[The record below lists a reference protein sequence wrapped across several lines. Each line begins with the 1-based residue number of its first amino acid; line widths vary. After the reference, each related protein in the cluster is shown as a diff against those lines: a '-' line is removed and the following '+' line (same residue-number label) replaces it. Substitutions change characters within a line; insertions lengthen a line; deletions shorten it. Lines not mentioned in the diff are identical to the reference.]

1 LHQFW
6 DRRCKVPPVHVQQVD
21 VISLKLLEGCLER
34 NAEGLC
40 AVTSIVDTLARRVV
54 WIGEAS
60 GELGGYDHLVSYASL
75 LHPLTDPR
83 LGLLV
88 LVVVCAVLVSASVVE
103 RCCFHVKHCSSIGAG
118 KVQGLTCR

>member
-1 LHQFW
+1 M
-6 DRRCKVPPVHVQQVD
+6 HVQQVD